1 MRPWSR
7 NRALSRARGDALDK
21 RQAAAAMQSARARK
35 GSSSRWRLL
44 LAGVLLAA
52 MVCLPALWR
61 QGERAMQTGADEPKP
76 LPTQSITPVVAT
88 EAKPPQK
95 SVPVEVAEVAK
106 GPLTEQVTAI
116 GSLRSDEAVV
126 MSSEIAGRIKEIH
139 FEEGA
144 HVEKGAP
151 LITLDDSVYQAELHD
166 AEAKQLLARQNN
178 DRMIELFSRKI
189 TSGSSK
195 DAAESSLAVSNAAIE
210 LAKAHIE
217 KTRIV
222 APFAGI
228 VGLRQVSIGEYITP
242 GQALIGLDAIE
253 QIKVDFKVPEK
264 YLPTVHNGQAIEIKV
279 DAFPGQ
285 VFKGQ
290 VFAIDPRVD
299 IEGRSIFI
307 RARVPNQEQK
317 LRPGQFARV
326 MLIHEVKPD
335 ALTVPEA
342 AIVPKGEDQFVFKI
356 VDGKAQLA
364 KVSIGTRRA
373 GRVELVDG
381 VAAGELVVTA
391 GQLKIRD
398 GAAVTVVPAQEP
410 KA

>member
-1 MRPWSR
+1 L
-7 NRALSRARGDALDK
+7 AE
-21 RQAAAAMQSARARK
+21 QSN
-35 GSSSRWRLL
+35 
-44 LAGVLLAA
+44 
-52 MVCLPALWR
+52 
-61 QGERAMQTGADEPKP
+61 ER
-76 LPTQSITPVVAT
+76 
-88 EAKPPQK
+88 
-95 SVPVEVAEVAK
+95 
-106 GPLTEQVTAI
+106 VT
-116 GSLRSDEAVV
+116 
-126 MSSEIAGRIKEIH
+126 
-139 FEEGA
+139 
-144 HVEKGAP
+144 
-151 LITLDDSVYQAELHD
+151 
-166 AEAKQLLARQNN
+166 
-178 DRMIELFSRKI
+178 ELFSRKI
-189 TSGSSK
+189 TSASSK
-195 DAAESSLAVSNAAIE
+195 EAAESNLAVTDAAIE

-217 KTRIV
+217 KTKIV

-228 VGLRQVSIGEYITP
+228 VGLRQVSVGEYITP

-253 QIKVDFKVPEK
+253 QIKVDFKMPEK

-285 VFKGQ
+285 TFKGE

-326 MLIHEVKPD
+326 ILIHEVKPD
-335 ALTVPEA
+335 ALTVPET
-342 AIVPKGEDQFVFKI
+342 AIVPKGDDQFVFKI

-381 VAAGELVVTA
+381 VTAGDLVVTA

-398 GAAVTVVPAQEP
+398 GAAVTVFRCRSPRREAIRDLDSWAGICDGDEP
-410 KA
+410 RADAGRSRRL

>member
-1 MRPWSR
+1 MQK
-7 NRALSRARGDALDK
+7 ARGRTGL
-21 RQAAAAMQSARARK
+21 SP
-35 GSSSRWRLL
+35 RWRLM
-44 LAGVLLAA
+44 LAA
-52 MVCLPALWR
+52 MLLVLLVCLPVLWQR
-61 QGERAMQTGADEPKP
+61 GERVMEAEAPGPPQLQTQPI
-76 LPTQSITPVVAT
+76 QPVVAT
-88 EAKPPQK
+88 EAKPTQK
-95 SVPVEVAEVAK
+95 AVPVEAAEVTK
-106 GPLTEQVTAI
+106 GPLTEQVTAV
-116 GSLRSDEAVV
+116 GNLRSDEAVV

-139 FEEGA
+139 FTEGA
-144 HVEKGAP
+144 HVEQGAP
-151 LITLDDSVYQAELHD
+151 LITLDDTVYQAELHD
-166 AEAKQLLARQNN
+166 AEAKQLLAEQSNARVT
-178 DRMIELFSRKI
+178 ELFSRKFA
-189 TSGSSK
+189 SESSK
-195 DAAESSLAVSNAAIE
+195 DAAVSNLAVTNAAIE
-210 LAKAHIE
+210 LAKAHVE
-217 KTRIV
+217 KTRIL

-228 VGLRQVSIGEYITP
+228 VGLRQVSVGEYITP

-279 DAFPGQ
+279 DAFPEQ
-285 VFKGQ
+285 TFKGE

-307 RARVPNQEQK
+307 RARVPNKEQK

-364 KVSIGTRRA
+364 KVLIGTRRA

-381 VAAGELVVTA
+381 VAAGDLVVTA